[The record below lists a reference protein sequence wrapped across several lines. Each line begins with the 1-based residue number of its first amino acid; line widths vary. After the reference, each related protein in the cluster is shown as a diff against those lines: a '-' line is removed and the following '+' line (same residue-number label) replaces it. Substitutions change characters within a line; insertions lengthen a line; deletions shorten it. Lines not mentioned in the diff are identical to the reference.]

1 MQKNIKPAAGA
12 RLRDHADKFRVIPE
26 GGKMVTWDATW
37 ARRVRDGDAVVV
49 EDKPVKAAPAPA
61 PVEKATAIA
70 EKAVVTEKPKK
81 SEDK

>member
-1 MQKNIKPAAGA
+1 LQTTIKPATGA

-26 GGKMVTWDATW
+26 DGKMVTWDATW

-61 PVEKATAIA
+61 PVDKAPTIA
-70 EKAVVTEKPKK
+70 EKATVTEKPKK